1 MRNQQPRSAGLD
13 SGDRMKLTSSQI
25 NVLGSL
31 PPDLVQEF
39 IDVGCAEPEA
49 EVLIEICDEARA
61 GLMTESEAIERV
73 DDFISMQRGRATWV
87 ASVGWGGGIAVGGGD
102 LIQMASEAGNAILAH
117 PAVVAAMDMLAA
129 GVAAGALGAGL
140 VFSRRLRRLSP
151 RRAVLRKCARSL
163 VRGVNR

>member
-1 MRNQQPRSAGLD
+1 
-13 SGDRMKLTSSQI
+13 MKLNSSQI
-25 NVLGSL
+25 NMLGSL
-31 PPDLVQEF
+31 PLDLVQEF
-39 IDVGCAEPEA
+39 IDVGCAAPEA
-49 EVLIEICDEARA
+49 ELLIEIYDEAKA
-61 GLMTESEAIERV
+61 GLLTESEAIERV

-117 PAVVAAMDMLAA
+117 PAIVASMDMLAA
-129 GVAAGALGAGL
+129 GVAGAALGAGL
-140 VFSRRLRRLSP
+140 AFSRRLRRLSP